1 LASTNAASTSELHR
15 PTLAVG
21 AIFFLIGA
29 ALGGVGLWN
38 LHPASRPID
47 PQAPRARGEILGKAI
62 HADRTRGATVRP
74 RHRVEY
80 RFVTAA
86 GAAVHGAA
94 DVERDLWMRLEVRGP
109 IEVQYLSSDPSVQR
123 VEGEERDPTLGI
135 VFALVGAVFAP
146 LGVWL
151 VRNGLPGAPA
161 PEGVPPRLAARLS
174 AWFARAPALAFG
186 IVGSVFF
193 LPFAAGGA
201 FWLDAVRSEQA
212 LFELRAQRTE
222 AIVLSKSI
230 VRKRSGT
237 SSSSRQTESTH
248 YQVTYRFRADGA
260 EVVGTAEVG
269 AGEWDRL
276 KERSPVGVTY
286 VGGSPWLH
294 RVEGDGPGWVAP
306 LLFFGIGGLG
316 MLGGAGAA
324 WWGWRRRG
332 APPRKAR
339 AEAPVPRPAPAPVR
353 TGRTRDWRWG
363 AGFGAVFFFAGCG
376 ALVSGLLDL
385 ATERRYAAEGREA
398 EARVTGKRVEQ
409 AERSSRKSTQ
419 YVVLYRFD
427 AADGRAGEGRAA
439 VEVSAWEAAKP
450 GDRLRVRYLPA
461 EPGTN
466 RPAGE
471 SEVVGAVIV
480 SIAGLAFALIGGFF
494 AWGCWLA
501 RNDP

>member
-1 LASTNAASTSELHR
+1 MASTNAASTSERHW

-21 AIFFLIGA
+21 AIFLLIGA
-29 ALGGVGLWN
+29 VLGAIGLWH
-38 LHPASRPID
+38 LHPAARDIGPGA
-47 PQAPRARGEILGKAI
+47 QRARGEVLRKEIR
-62 HADRTRGATVRP
+62 ADRTQGSAVRP
-74 RHRVEY
+74 RYRVEY
-80 RFVTAA
+80 RFTPQAGTPVD
-86 GAAVHGAA
+86 GAAEVAR
-94 DVERDLWMRLEVRGP
+94 ELWMRLEPGGP
-109 IEVQYLSSDPSVQR
+109 IELDYLPADPSSRR
-123 VEGEERDPTLGI
+123 VEGEERDPTLW
-135 VFALVGAVFAP
+135 VVLALIGAVFAP
-146 LGVWL
+146 LGAWL

-186 IVGSVFF
+186 VAGAVFF
-193 LPFAAGGA
+193 FPFALAGA

-260 EVVGTAEVG
+260 EVVGTAEIG

-294 RVEGDGPGWVAP
+294 RVEGDGPGWAAP

-339 AEAPVPRPAPAPVR
+339 AEAPAPRPAPVPVR

-471 SEVVGAVIV
+471 SGIAGAVIV
-480 SIAGLAFALIGGFF
+480 SIVGLAFALIGGFF